1 MSFGHTGFAKE
12 QNDTHEG
19 KVLHIVLLVKF
30 HVLTTLCAG
39 ATNGILVS
47 SLLESAWKG
56 YNLVW
61 QLLNLICRP
70 FNTLVVMT
78 LDEKIRYGMVAL
90 AGASVVFATLGV
102 HINPL
107 DICGGMGT
115 T

>member
-1 MSFGHTGFAKE
+1 M
-12 QNDTHEG
+12 
-19 KVLHIVLLVKF
+19 
-30 HVLTTLCAG
+30 
-39 ATNGILVS
+39 
-47 SLLESAWKG
+47 LESAWKG

-61 QLLNLICRP
+61 QLLNLIWQL
-70 FNTLVVMT
+70 FDTLANMT

-107 DICGGMGT
+107 EICGGMGT